1 MKIVAF
7 GFGMTPL
14 FIKPLKEKLD
24 NEEADVEFSVLLSSS
39 HHLKLMSD
47 MLGKDNV
54 LCIDLE
60 LPKYK
65 NAEVEFSE
73 LYNYP
78 DNIYKNIESLKV
90 KLKNRDSSTQMNI
103 AYWTYILIK
112 DFLLKVKPDHILYC
126 QSPED
131 MVGMLLGG
139 LAKELGIPLAIPHH
153 TRHIGLS
160 FFSFHRQE
168 ILPKANNI
176 IQSDIDKA
184 NKFLVDFRNGYIQP
198 SPSYSK
204 IGDGAKHIPYDRK
217 GKIDRLISSISRY
230 FKESR
235 SRELRTLQI
244 SLLNNWFPFWRDLYR
259 GGRKFLSKRIYNC
272 SSLEHLPK
280 KFVFYPIQY
289 SPESSINIPSP
300 FFIDQLRVIDSIR
313 MAMPSD
319 YTLVVKEHPV
329 CVTVRPLN
337 FLKSLLNKAGV
348 VVARYDLDTQKLI
361 KKSNLVIS
369 VTGTAALEAFLHGKP
384 SLVMGP
390 TFFSDY
396 LGGICTIDELPK
408 RIRAISDVP
417 VKKDIIIKFLSEVFA
432 VSSNFLGRSPGEGN
446 DEMMTFDNL
455 QSFWNAFIEHTKRDY
470 TC

>member
-1 MKIVAF
+1 
-7 GFGMTPL
+7 
-14 FIKPLKEKLD
+14 
-24 NEEADVEFSVLLSSS
+24 
-39 HHLKLMSD
+39 
-47 MLGKDNV
+47 
-54 LCIDLE
+54 
-60 LPKYK
+60 
-65 NAEVEFSE
+65 
-73 LYNYP
+73 
-78 DNIYKNIESLKV
+78 
-90 KLKNRDSSTQMNI
+90 MNI

-112 DFLLKVKPDHILYC
+112 NFLIKVKPDHILYI

-131 MVGMLLGG
+131 MEGMLLGG

-168 ILPKANNI
+168 TLPKANNI
-176 IQSDIDKA
+176 NQSDIDKA
-184 NKFLVDFRNGYIQP
+184 NKFLVDFRNGNTQP

-204 IGDGAKHIPYDRK
+204 IGDGGKHIPYDRK
-217 GKIDRLISSISRY
+217 GKIDRLISGISRY
-230 FKESR
+230 FYETR

-244 SLLNNWFPFWRDLYR
+244 SLLNNWFPLWRDLYR
-259 GGRKFLSKRIYNC
+259 GGREFLSKRIYNC
-272 SSLEHLPK
+272 DSLENLPE

-300 FFIDQLRVIDSIR
+300 FFIDQLRVIDAIR
-313 MAMPSD
+313 MSMPSD
-319 YTLVVKEHPV
+319 YILVVKEHPV
-329 CVTVRPLN
+329 CRTVRPLN
-337 FLKSLLNKAGV
+337 FIKSLLNKAGV

-369 VTGTAALEAFLHGKP
+369 VTGTAALEAFLYGKP

-446 DEMMTFDNL
+446 DKMMTFGNL
-455 QSFWNAFIEHTKRDY
+455 HSFWNAFIEHTKRDN